1 MRGFAIVFALVASW
15 SSVAYTQPAGAQ
27 AEVLFREGRELMQ
40 KQKYAEACTA
50 FEQSQ
55 KLEPAPATLLNL
67 AGCREKTN
75 QLASAW
81 GLFLEAER
89 ATRSASDAT
98 TKQLHDVAKNK
109 AAKLEPRISKLTIK
123 VAPGSD
129 GVEVKRNTDR
139 VDSAMW
145 GRALPIDGGTYK
157 ITATAPGKTPWSTEI
172 TVGVEKDAKIVDVPV
187 LEKVSSVPVATTTPP
202 KPTTTP
208 PKPTTTPPKPTTTSP
223 PKPTT
228 PKVTTTKPTETPTTT
243 TAKPTPA
250 SPPATATTPLATT
263 DDPRTSSRSKL
274 PYIVGGGG
282 VVLVGAAVGLG
293 LWGRATYADA
303 KAETS
308 SQSRRNDLES
318 SANTKL
324 LAAQGVGIAGVA
336 AIGVAVWLFV
346 RGGDETPRTARVL
359 SVTPNG
365 VAIGGTF

>member
-1 MRGFAIVFALVASW
+1 MRGLAIVFALAAST
-15 SSVAYTQPAGAQ
+15 SVAHAQPAGAQ

-55 KLEPAPATLLNL
+55 KLEPAPTTLLNL

-75 QLASAW
+75 QLATAW

-98 TKQLHDVAKNK
+98 TKQLHDVAKSK
-109 AAKLEPRISKLTIK
+109 AAKLEARISKLTIK

-129 GVEVKRNTDR
+129 GVEVKRGTER
-139 VDSAMW
+139 VESVMW

-157 ITATAPGKTPWSTEI
+157 ITATAPGKKAWSTEI
-172 TVGVEKDAKIVDVPV
+172 TVGVEKDTKVVDVPV
-187 LEKVSSVPVATTTPP
+187 LEKAATPVATTKPTTTTPP
-202 KPTTTP
+202 KPTTT
-208 PKPTTTPPKPTTTSP
+208 TPPKPAI
-223 PKPTT
+223 
-228 PKVTTTKPTETPTTT
+228 TTTKPTETPTTVT
-243 TAKPTPA
+243 TKPTT
-250 SPPATATTPLATT
+250 TATTPTTTATT
-263 DDPRTSSRSKL
+263 SLTTTDEQPSRSKL

-293 LWGRATYADA
+293 FWGRATYNNA

-308 SQSRRNDLES
+308 NQSRRDNLES
-318 SANTKL
+318 SANKKL

-336 AIGVAVWLFV
+336 AIGVAVFLFV
-346 RGGDETPRTARVL
+346 RGGSSESPPKTARVL
-359 SVTPNG
+359 TVTPNG
-365 VAIGGTF
+365 VALGGTF